1 MKTAAAL
8 VKMKLAVDGGP
19 SVNIITPGWIGA
31 EAAGAQGGAACTAD
45 GAAPKPIASAAMAV
59 VATATS
65 RRIVPLPTEYLPI
78 EPAGEGFALDLR
90 FPSEGASSGRD
101 GSLHGGLHQCQI
113 RRQEVAALLA
123 VVEGVQPLG
132 QRRADPGGL
141 SAGVGELGG
150 GGGGGAG
157 E

>member
-1 MKTAAAL
+1 MKTSAAL
-8 VKMKLAVDGGP
+8 VKMKLAVHWAP

-31 EAAGAQGGAACTAD
+31 EAAGAQVGAACTAD
-45 GAAPKPIASAAMAV
+45 GAAPKPIARAAMAV

-101 GSLHGGLHQCQI
+101 GSLHVGRSEA
-113 RRQEVAALLA
+113 RRVGK
-123 VVEGVQPLG
+123 EGVRPCRFRWAPNQ
-132 QRRADPGGL
+132 
-141 SAGVGELGG
+141 
-150 GGGGGAG
+150 
-157 E
+157 

>member
-1 MKTAAAL
+1 
-8 VKMKLAVDGGP
+8 
-19 SVNIITPGWIGA
+19 
-31 EAAGAQGGAACTAD
+31 
-45 GAAPKPIASAAMAV
+45 MAV

-101 GSLHGGLHQCQI
+101 GSLHVGLHQCQI
-113 RRQEVAALLA
+113 RRQEVEALLA
-123 VVEGVQPLG
+123 VEEVVQPLG

-141 SAGVGELGG
+141 LDRVGALGGVSGGDADHRHLVVASAGPGRNRKSAVAGRSGSFSVDIGG
-150 GGGGGAG
+150 GGFIKKQKKLN
-157 E
+157 